1 MATSEPTEALQ
12 VPDFAFGGRLSL
24 DLTWTLRY
32 RAVWPTELLA
42 EPDHL
47 CRWLAAVGL
56 PAPAAASG
64 RDVVKARALREAIH
78 CAVAHVIDGRPIEPT
93 ELAAINRC
101 AAQPTPHPML
111 ATDGTSH
118 LVALP
123 GREVAAGLAVVARDA
138 IDLLGAGDGR
148 VRRCEG
154 PLCSLVFHDASRPGT
169 RRWCLATGC
178 GNKVNTKAYRDRH
191 RPAEY
196 TA

>member
-1 MATSEPTEALQ
+1 VATTEPTEALQ
-12 VPDFAFGGRLSL
+12 MTDFAFGGRLSL

-42 EPDHL
+42 APDHL

-56 PAPAAASG
+56 PAPAPAPAAG
-64 RDVVKARALREAIH
+64 RYLVKARALREAIH
-78 CAVAHVIDGRPIEPT
+78 RAVTHLIDGRPIEPAD
-93 ELAAINRC
+93 LAVINRC
-101 AAQPTPHPML
+101 ATQPTPHPVL
-111 ATDGTSH
+111 AVDGTSH
-118 LVALP
+118 LVAPP

-169 RRWCLATGC
+169 RRWCQATGC
-178 GNKVNTKAYRDRH
+178 GNKVNTKAYRQRH
-191 RPAEY
+191 RPV
-196 TA
+196 